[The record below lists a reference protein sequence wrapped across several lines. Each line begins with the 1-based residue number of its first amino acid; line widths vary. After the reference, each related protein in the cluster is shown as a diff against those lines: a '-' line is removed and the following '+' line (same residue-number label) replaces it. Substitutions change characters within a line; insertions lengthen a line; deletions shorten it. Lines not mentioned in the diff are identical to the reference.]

1 MESIEASEKY
11 LSYRGDTEYALR
23 LVNSLRETYGHNDMP
38 KMLSDFVFSI
48 EVALQNA
55 GVLDDGFN
63 ETHMEDRPSPAFA
76 SARECA
82 IDEQA
87 QMMDDPWEDER

>member
-1 MESIEASEKY
+1 MKLDEIQTALFAAYDIQNTLTLALGKRIYDASFGETVGSNLNDIIKTLETIEKELGGEQDATP
-11 LSYRGDTEYALR
+11 G
-23 LVNSLRETYGHNDMP
+23 G
-38 KMLSDFVFSI
+38 
-48 EVALQNA
+48 
-55 GVLDDGFN
+55 
-63 ETHMEDRPSPAFA
+63 EDRPSPAFA

>member
-1 MESIEASEKY
+1 MREEWRNEMMIEAQEKY

-38 KMLSDFVFSI
+38 KMLSDFIFNI

-55 GVLDDGFN
+55 GVLDADFN
-63 ETHMEDRPSPAFA
+63 EQDNQGESK
-76 SARECA
+76 
-82 IDEQA
+82 
-87 QMMDDPWEDER
+87 

>member
-1 MESIEASEKY
+1 MKLDEIQTALFAAYDIQNTLTPQALGKRIYDASF
-11 LSYRGDTEYALR
+11 G
-23 LVNSLRETYGHNDMP
+23 ETVGSN
-38 KMLSDFVFSI
+38 LNEII
-48 EVALQNA
+48 EVLEEIEKELGGEQDNTP
-55 GVLDDGFN
+55 GN
-63 ETHMEDRPSPAFA
+63 EDRPSPAFA